1 MKGVKSQ
8 KIDYI
13 NKNLYRYTGRNGSG
27 WQNGIEIWR
36 INEMGDRLHL
46 TPINSKNQTAN
57 CEIVIPKLHLQEFIN
72 KLQTFL

>member
-8 KIDYI
+8 KIDYT
-13 NKNLYRYTGRNGSG
+13 NKNLYRYMGRNGSG

-36 INEMGDRLHL
+36 INKLEDRIYLN
-46 TPINSKNQTAN
+46 PVNSKNYRAN
-57 CEIVIPKLHLQEFIN
+57 CEIVIPKEHLQEFIN